1 MGSRTVTS
9 FLASLAGDALG
20 ELFAVL
26 GNVSEVDPAVIANCT
41 AVLGGRKKWIA
52 GHRYVLVGLRI
63 VDANGE
69 DVLAAPYHFPC
80 RPSVRVSWMTP
91 VGPRMA
97 FVALPLEMARAES
110 PLDPL

>member
-69 DVLAAPYHFPC
+69 DVLAAMPTKTMIVTSAAYPC
-80 RPSVRVSWMTP
+80 GVHSGSFL
-91 VGPRMA
+91 VG
-97 FVALPLEMARAES
+97 RAPGATIS
-110 PLDPL
+110 ATH